1 MAVCMATCMA
11 TCAWLRLCAWA
22 HVHGYVHGHGYG
34 HGCMRMHMAT
44 ATATGMHAHG
54 LSYNQQQVIMGLAHF
69 YIIQTSWYSS
79 TNISWKLSNYNIITW
94 YYNGKYAW
102 TNLFRLSGMSID
114 MSISMGAWVHGCT
127 VNSSGR
133 VHQHQHQSLPKALA
147 LLVSSTAQV
156 HHSTDCPVHV
166 PL

>member
-1 MAVCMATCMA
+1 MAVCMATCMG

-69 YIIQTSWYSS
+69 YIIRTSWYSS
-79 TNISWKLSNYNIITW
+79 TNISWKLSNYKTIIITC

-102 TNLFRLSGMSID
+102 VKWHVNRHGYM
-114 MSISMGAWVHGCT
+114 HGCMAT
-127 VNSSGR
+127 QLILVASRKLTACWGFG
-133 VHQHQHQSLPKALA
+133 LA
-147 LLVSSTAQV
+147 SDGLSQASCNTKY
-156 HHSTDCPVHV
+156 HRRWK
-166 PL
+166 

>member
-1 MAVCMATCMA
+1 MAVCMATCMG

-22 HVHGYVHGHGYG
+22 HVHGYG

-69 YIIQTSWYSS
+69 YIIRTSWYSS

-102 TNLFRLSGMSID
+102 TNLFRLSSMSID
-114 MSISMGAWVHGCT
+114 MGICMAMCMAT
-127 VNSSGR
+127 ATR
-133 VHQHQHQSLPKALA
+133 MCMAARLI
-147 LLVSSTAQV
+147 LVAGENVTHMSVFVT
-156 HHSTDCPVHV
+156 
-166 PL
+166 L